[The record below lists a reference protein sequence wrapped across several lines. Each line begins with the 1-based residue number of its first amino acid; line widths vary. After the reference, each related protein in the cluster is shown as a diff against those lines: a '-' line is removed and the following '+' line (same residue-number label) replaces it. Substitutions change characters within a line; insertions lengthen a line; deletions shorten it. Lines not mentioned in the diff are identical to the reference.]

1 MIQPILSGD
10 DSVGGCDRRMR
21 SAGASNDSGGD
32 QDDGATAAIP
42 QPSSTR
48 TGKMIESPA
57 VPETIRRAP
66 RPAEVS
72 MPERC
77 VKTVSSTR

>member
-1 MIQPILSGD
+1 
-10 DSVGGCDRRMR
+10 
-21 SAGASNDSGGD
+21 D

-42 QPSSTR
+42 QPSSTP